1 MRTTMF
7 DLERSILWTWKVSP
21 TGSSLHLAQV
31 QLSLHSHVVV
41 LTEQDLRMGL
51 SCARAYRGGNKGRS
65 RR

>member
-41 LTEQDLRMGL
+41 LSLLLWATLYPQMKI
-51 SCARAYRGGNKGRS
+51 SH
-65 RR
+65 